1 MNKYKRVA
9 SATLSRRISKKYE
22 LYYAT
27 VIFIQATMT
36 ENVSQFY
43 FYLYD
48 HYLSLLLSHPRDILT
63 RRSFISFYY
72 YDDDDAGQIIYCICF
87 VNSGKV
93 KYDVVLDNFV
103 HCSWRLC
110 LMPLQE
116 QVPAFSWKSLTK
128 PMRGVLRD

>member
-1 MNKYKRVA
+1 MSYKSVQTMNKYKRVA

-22 LYYAT
+22 LYYST

-103 HCSWRLC
+103 HCS
-110 LMPLQE
+110 
-116 QVPAFSWKSLTK
+116 
-128 PMRGVLRD
+128 

>member
-1 MNKYKRVA
+1 MF
-9 SATLSRRISKKYE
+9 ISTIIIY
-22 LYYAT
+22 
-27 VIFIQATMT
+27 
-36 ENVSQFY
+36 
-43 FYLYD
+43 
-48 HYLSLLLSHPRDILT
+48 HPRDILI

-72 YDDDDAGQIIYCICF
+72 DDDDDAGQIIYSICF
-87 VNSGKV
+87 VNSSKV

-128 PMRGVLRD
+128 LVSGVIRD

>member
-9 SATLSRRISKKYE
+9 SATLSRRILEKYE
-22 LYYAT
+22 LYYST

-43 FYLYD
+43 VHLYD
-48 HYLSLLLSHPRDILT
+48 HYLSLLLSH
-63 RRSFISFYY
+63 ISFYY

-87 VNSGKV
+87 VNSRKV
-93 KYDVVLDNFV
+93 KYDVVLDSFV

-116 QVPAFSWKSLTK
+116 
-128 PMRGVLRD
+128 